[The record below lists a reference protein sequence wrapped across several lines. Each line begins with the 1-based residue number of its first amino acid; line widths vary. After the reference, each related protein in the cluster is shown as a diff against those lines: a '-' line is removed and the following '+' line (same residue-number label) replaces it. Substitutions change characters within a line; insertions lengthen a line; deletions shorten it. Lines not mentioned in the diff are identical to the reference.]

1 MSAPDRPATAH
12 RSEEE
17 LVTFDVEQLD
27 QVLLVASA
35 VLLVAIVAVRLSV
48 LAGLPSLLFYLLLG
62 VLLGESGLGI
72 SFNDAQLA
80 HALGFGALV
89 IILTEGGLS
98 TNWHE
103 IRPTLRSGALLA
115 TVGVAVS
122 IVVMA
127 LAAHY
132 LLGFEWQL
140 AILLAAIT
148 APTDAA
154 AVFAVL
160 RRVPLPRRLTGAL
173 ESESGLND
181 APTVL
186 LVTLASQGDI
196 FEHGVLGFLGVV
208 VLELGGGVLVGLL
221 VGAGG
226 SWVMR
231 RVALPSSGLYPL
243 AVITLCVL
251 SYGGATFLHMSG
263 FAAVYT
269 AALALGNTEL
279 PHRAATR
286 SFAEGLGWLAQIGL
300 FVMLGMLI
308 TPDEIDPTS
317 IWHALV
323 AGFVL
328 TAVARPLS
336 VFASTVWQRTG
347 LADMAFMS
355 WAGLRGAVP
364 IVLATIPLSLD
375 VPGARTV
382 FDIVFVLVVI
392 DTVLTG
398 PTLPWV
404 ARRLG
409 VSVAGEVRDLEIES
423 APLERLAADM
433 LQIRITKRSRMHGV
447 EVGELRLPAGAS
459 VALIVR
465 DGQTKVPTE
474 RTVLRRGDDLLV
486 VTPRKLKEQTEGR
499 LRSVSHSGRLA
510 SWLE

>member
-1 MSAPDRPATAH
+1 VS
-12 RSEEE
+12 
-17 LVTFDVEQLD
+17 FDVDQLE

-62 VLLGESGLGI
+62 VLLGEAGIGI
-72 SFNDAQLA
+72 SFDDAQLA

-89 IILTEGGLS
+89 IILTEGGLT
-98 TNWHE
+98 TNWQE
-103 IRPTLRSGALLA
+103 IRPAMRSGALLA

-122 IVVMA
+122 IAVMA
-127 LAAHY
+127 VGMHY
-132 LLGFEWQL
+132 LLGFDWQL

-154 AVFAVL
+154 AVFSVL

-173 ESESGLND
+173 EAESGLND

-196 FEHGVLGFLGVV
+196 LEHGWIGFVGIV
-208 VLELGGGVLVGLL
+208 VLELGGGVLVGGLL
-221 VGAGG
+221 GSGA
-226 SWVMR
+226 SWMMR
-231 RVALPSSGLYPL
+231 RVALPASGLYPL
-243 AVITLCVL
+243 AVLTMCVL
-251 SYGGATFLHMSG
+251 SYGAASALHTSG

-269 AALALGNTEL
+269 AALVLGNTEL

-300 FVMLGMLI
+300 FVMLGLLI

-317 IWHALV
+317 LWQALV
-323 AGFVL
+323 AGFIL
-328 TAVARPLS
+328 TVVARPLS
-336 VFASTVWQRTG
+336 VLASTVWQRTG
-347 LADMAFMS
+347 LKDMVFIS

-364 IVLATIPLSLD
+364 IVLATIPLSLG
-375 VPGARTV
+375 VEGARTL

-392 DTVLTG
+392 DTILTG
-398 PTLPWV
+398 PTLPRV

-409 VSVAGEVRDLEIES
+409 VSEPGEVRDLEIES

-433 LQIRITKRSRMHGV
+433 LQVRITRRSKMHGV

-474 RTVLRRGDDLLV
+474 HTVLRRGDDLLV
-486 VTPRKLKEQTEGR
+486 VTPRKVKDQTEGR
-499 LRSVSHSGRLA
+499 LRSVSNSGRLA

>member
-1 MSAPDRPATAH
+1 
-12 RSEEE
+12 
-17 LVTFDVEQLD
+17 VTFDVEQLD

-72 SFNDAQLA
+72 PFDDAQLA

-89 IILTEGGLS
+89 IILTEGGLTTS
-98 TNWHE
+98 WQE
-103 IRPTLRSGALLA
+103 IRPAMRIGALLA

-122 IVVMA
+122 VAVVT
-127 LAAHY
+127 LGAHY
-132 LLGFEWQL
+132 LLGLEWQL

-154 AVFAVL
+154 AVFSVL

-173 ESESGLND
+173 EAESGLND

-186 LVTLASQGDI
+186 LVTLASQGDLLQ
-196 FEHGVLGFLGVV
+196 HGVLGLVGIM
-208 VLELGGGVLVGLL
+208 VLELGGGVVVGGL

-231 RVALPSSGLYPL
+231 RVALPASGLYPL
-243 AVITLCVL
+243 AVLSLSVL
-251 SYGGATFLHMSG
+251 SYAGASALHLSG

-269 AALALGNTEL
+269 AALVLGNTEL

-300 FVMLGMLI
+300 FVMLGLLV
-308 TPDEIDPTS
+308 TPSEIDGTS

-323 AGFVL
+323 AGAVL
-328 TAVARPLS
+328 TLLARPLS
-336 VFASTVWQRTG
+336 VLASTVWQRTS
-347 LADMAFMS
+347 LADMAFLS

-364 IVLATIPLSLD
+364 IVLATIPLSLE
-375 VPGARTV
+375 VAGAREL
-382 FDIVFVLVVI
+382 FNIVFVLVVL
-392 DTVLTG
+392 DTLLTG

-409 VSVAGEVRDLEIES
+409 VMVAGEVRDLEIES
-423 APLERLAADM
+423 APLERLAADL
-433 LQIRITKRSRMHGV
+433 LQIRITRRSRMHGV
-447 EVGELRLPAGAS
+447 EVSELRLPPGAS

-465 DGQTKVPTE
+465 EGQTKVPTD

-486 VTPRKLKEQTEGR
+486 VTPRKVKDQTERR

>member
-1 MSAPDRPATAH
+1 M
-12 RSEEE
+12 
-17 LVTFDVEQLD
+17 TFDVDQLD
-27 QVLLVASA
+27 QVLLIASA

-62 VLLGESGLGI
+62 VLLGESGIGI
-72 SFNDAQLA
+72 SFDDAQLA

-89 IILTEGGLS
+89 IILTEGGLTTS
-98 TNWHE
+98 WQE
-103 IRPTLRSGALLA
+103 IRPSMRSGALLA

-122 IVVMA
+122 IGVMTV
-127 LAAHY
+127 AAHY
-132 LLGFEWQL
+132 LLGFDWQL

-154 AVFAVL
+154 AVFSVL
-160 RRVPLPRRLTGAL
+160 RRVPLPRRLTGPL
-173 ESESGLND
+173 EAESGLND

-196 FEHGVLGFLGVV
+196 LEHGVLGFVGVV
-208 VLELGGGVLVGLL
+208 VLELGGGVLFGALL
-221 VGAGG
+221 GAGG
-226 SWVMR
+226 SWMMR
-231 RVALPSSGLYPL
+231 RVALPASGLYPL
-243 AVITLCVL
+243 AVLTLSVL
-251 SYGGATFLHMSG
+251 SYAGAAALHLSG

-269 AALALGNTEL
+269 AAVILGNTDL

-300 FVMLGMLI
+300 FVMLGLLI
-308 TPDEIDPTS
+308 TPGEIDPTS
-317 IWHALV
+317 IWQALV

-336 VFASTVWQRTG
+336 VFASTVWQRAG
-347 LADMAFMS
+347 PADMVFMS

-375 VPGARTV
+375 VEGARTV
-382 FDIVFVLVVI
+382 FHVVFVLVVI
-392 DTVLTG
+392 DTLLTG

-404 ARRLG
+404 ARRLR
-409 VSVAGEVRDLEIES
+409 VSSAGEVRDLEVES
-423 APLERLAADM
+423 APLERLSADM
-433 LQIRITKRSRMHGV
+433 LQIRITNRSRMHGV
-447 EVGELRLPAGAS
+447 EVGELRLPPGAS

-465 DGQTKVPTE
+465 DGQTKVPTD

-486 VTPRKLKEQTEGR
+486 VTPRKVKDQTERR
-499 LRSVSHSGRLA
+499 LRSVSNSGRLA